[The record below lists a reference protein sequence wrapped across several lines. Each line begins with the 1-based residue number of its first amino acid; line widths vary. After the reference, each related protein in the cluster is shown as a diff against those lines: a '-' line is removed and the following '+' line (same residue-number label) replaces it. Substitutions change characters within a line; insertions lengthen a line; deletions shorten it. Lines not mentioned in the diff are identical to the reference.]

1 MRNFMKGAPTMIYD
15 LQKASVLKR
24 ISAWLLDFILLAIV
38 ITGLTWGLAAAF
50 GYYQNQSFIA
60 DVNNEYDEKYF
71 SEINGEGCR
80 PENRKLT
87 FDTNIMT
94 AEKYNALSEED
105 RAYFDSVYDI
115 YKVDERVNF
124 AFAKEITVLLS
135 AASIAIIL
143 AYLGLEFFVPLKLG
157 NGQTIG
163 KKIFAIGVMQVNGV
177 KITSISLFARSMLG
191 KCTIE
196 TMVPALISIMIL
208 RGAINIVG
216 LLVLAL
222 IAIFQLILLIST
234 KTNSLIHDVFAFTV
248 TVDMPS
254 QMIFDT
260 EEDLIAYKKRIHAEA
275 VENAKY

>member
-1 MRNFMKGAPTMIYD
+1 MIYD

-38 ITGLTWGLAAAF
+38 ITGLTWGLAAAL

-60 DVNNEYDEKYF
+60 DINNEYDEKYF

-143 AYLGLEFFVPLKLG
+143 AYLGLEFFIPLKLG
-157 NGQTIG
+157 NGQTVG

-177 KITSISLFARSMLG
+177 KITNISLFARSMLG

>member
-60 DVNNEYDEKYF
+60 DINNEYDEKYF

-115 YKVDERVNF
+115 YKIDERVNF

-143 AYLGLEFFVPLKLG
+143 AYLVLEFFVPLKLG

-177 KITSISLFARSMLG
+177 KITNISLFARSMLG